1 MTTASAY
8 GIGAAVRAPHERVVE
23 LVRQALQAEGFGVL
37 SEIDVRAT
45 LKRKLDL
52 DVPPYLILGA
62 CNPALASQAL
72 REEADVGLLLP
83 CNVVVYEEPGGRTRV
98 AALDPIVQLGLT
110 NRKALVPIAREA
122 RERLVR
128 VVRSVAKQT
137 QAVAEEAL

>member
-8 GIGAAVRAPHERVVE
+8 GIGASARAPYERVVA
-23 LVRQALQAEGFGVL
+23 LMRAALQAEGFGVL

-45 LKRKLDL
+45 LRTKLDL

-83 CNVVVYEEPGGRTRV
+83 CNVVIYEEPGGRTRV
-98 AALDPIVQLGLT
+98 AALDPVAQLGLAG
-110 NRKALVPIAREA
+110 REALTPIAREA
-122 RERLVR
+122 RERLARAVR
-128 VVRSVAKQT
+128 TVANQT
-137 QAVAEEAL
+137 KAAAEEAL